1 MDNNFTHI
9 LCVKLFN
16 LKTNNLLISDFLLSA
31 VKEIITSATQ
41 IESIPYNNTHD
52 IEVLL
57 NWKQVNWDDRRVHL
71 IDGDLVTKCHYEDD
85 KIIMEHTSKMLLGI
99 ETYLKVKYLQVN
111 DDKWT
116 IIFNIVKPVF

>member
-16 LKTNNLLISDFLLSA
+16 LKTNNLLISDFLLNA

-71 IDGDLVTKCHYEDD
+71 IDGDLVTKSNYEDD

>member
-111 DDKWT
+111 DDKWS